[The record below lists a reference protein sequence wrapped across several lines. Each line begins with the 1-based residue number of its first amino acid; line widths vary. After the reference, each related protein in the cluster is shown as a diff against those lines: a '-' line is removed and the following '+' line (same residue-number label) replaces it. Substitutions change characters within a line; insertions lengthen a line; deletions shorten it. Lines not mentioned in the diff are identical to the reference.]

1 MEPDSRAFPAPEAET
16 EQTVETTLPEAPV
29 VQPVLKADKQ
39 PEPEPEVDW
48 KKKALELQAQKDHW
62 KSKYERDVKPDVT
75 HVTSQTDEYL
85 SDEGRMLGEKIS
97 KLEQVILETKKKE
110 EERLVLEKYP
120 QIKDKKDE
128 FDEYL
133 AEAEN
138 QGIPF
143 ERVAKLFV
151 LEKGLAETEPKRKG
165 LEKPTGGAITKNQ
178 PSGTSAAE
186 LKRLRENEPRK
197 YEKLIR
203 EGRVD
208 LDNIY

>member
-1 MEPDSRAFPAPEAET
+1 MDADPRAFPAPEAESETT
-16 EQTVETTLPEAPV
+16 EQITLPEAPEV
-29 VQPVLKADKQ
+29 KPVEKQ

-62 KSKYERDVKPDVT
+62 KNKYERDVKSDVT
-75 HVTSQTDEYL
+75 PVTSQTDEYL
-85 SDEGRMLGEKIS
+85 SDEGRMLGDKIS
-97 KLEQVILETKKKE
+97 KLEQIILETKRKE

-133 AEAEN
+133 ADPEN
-138 QGIPF
+138 QGLNF

-151 LEKGLAETEPKRKG
+151 VEKGLAETEPKRKG
-165 LEKPTGGAITKNQ
+165 LEKPTGGATTKNQ
-178 PSGTSAAE
+178 PSGTSAAD

-197 YEKLIR
+197 YERLIR